1 MTRINLKVN
10 LSALK
15 SVTQYQKGKTGPV
28 ECLIIPI
35 DENYLYRGKSGLYL
49 DLTAF
54 EVRNPKEGQKDTHIL
69 KQSLPK
75 EVFETL
81 TDEEKRAMP
90 IMGNAMVVDVAGQ
103 TNMPEPIGENDPLPF

>member
-1 MTRINLKVN
+1 MQRINLKIN
-10 LSALK
+10 LSNLK
-15 SVTQYQKGKTGPV
+15 SVTQWQDATSGPI

-35 DENYLYRGKSGLYL
+35 DSNYLYRGQNGLYL

-54 EVRNPKEGQKDTHIL
+54 QIRNPKEGQRDTHVL

-81 TDEEKRAMP
+81 TDDEKKAMP
-90 IMGNAMVVDVAGQ
+90 IMGNAMVVDIVS
-103 TNMPEPIGENDPLPF
+103 TETTPPLNSKDKLPW

>member
-10 LSALK
+10 ISALK
-15 SVTQYQKGKTGPV
+15 SVTQWQDGASGPV
-28 ECLIIPI
+28 ECVIIPI
-35 DENYLYRGKSGLYL
+35 DANYLYRGKSGLYL

-75 EVFETL
+75 EVFDTL
-81 TDEEKRAMP
+81 TDDERRALP
-90 IMGNAMVVDVAGQ
+90 IMGNAMVVDIQASE
-103 TNMPEPIGENDPLPF
+103 MPVPLNPKDKLPF